1 MKIDVTKLAIV
12 MDYLQRG
19 GEVFYEGRT
28 LVWLDEHT
36 VSEDETRR
44 WVIDGLAIKTKKI
57 TAKDWLKYGE
67 NDPNIGETY
76 YMGHDMSVTQF
87 GQFINNMSPVEFQRI
102 ARELAKLRSKAT
114 V

>member
-12 MDYLQRG
+12 LDYMQRG
-19 GEVFYEGRT
+19 GEVFYEGRR

-36 VSEDETRR
+36 IREDDKQK
-44 WVIDGLAIKTKKI
+44 WVIDGLAIKTKKLS
-57 TAKDWLKYGE
+57 AADWLKYGE
-67 NDPNIGETY
+67 DDPNVGETY

-87 GQFINNMSPVEFQRI
+87 GEFINKMSPVEFQRI
-102 ARELAKLRSKAT
+102 ARELVKLRSKAS